1 MQDLYDYAAMLGV
14 RVEYAD
20 LSHLDRTGDYC
31 KRTRVIRLHEG
42 MMPRKTRHVLAHELA
57 HAVYE
62 DEASMFID
70 VHRWQEDRAD
80 EWAAHLLIGV
90 DDFREAEERH
100 SGHIPSIAADL
111 YVLEKTVRAFMRTLT
126 RIGDTVYVNA
136 KQGAGQWENK
146 FEVA

>member
-1 MQDLYDYAAMLGV
+1 MQDLYDYAKALGV

-31 KRTRVIRLHEG
+31 RRTRVIRLQEG

-57 HAVYE
+57 HAVFD

-70 VHRWQEDRAD
+70 LHRWQEDRAD
-80 EWAAHLLIGV
+80 EWAAHLLIDV
-90 DDFREAEERH
+90 ADFKEAEEKH
-100 SGHIPSIAADL
+100 SGHIPSIASEL

-126 RIGDTVYVNA
+126 RIGDTVYVNS
-136 KQGAGQWENK
+136 KQGAGQWDMK
-146 FEVA
+146 VEVA